1 MIHTIEINHEISEEV
16 FERYIASDPKHNFK
30 FKKFPIKMW
39 VYTDDDLYKRGIN
52 KIYALDPYRL
62 RIRDDYRVFAVVNL
76 QKLEDSNTELELFNS
91 YDLSAPAMSRFDDV
105 MESLSLFG
113 IDGVP
118 TMPKWHLSRIDYCYN
133 LKTPYADLYTALL
146 NKGQELY
153 WYKRLNKSGS
163 NYQYCK
169 SSALN
174 FYSKKAQLEYMR
186 EQYISKDDVYWNPS
200 DSLIDLADGIL
211 RIEVQYWRRKIH
223 STAYQEDLKS
233 LLDPFISPRQQHK
246 AFENT
251 LKYLRR
257 VGNTGRIY
265 YKDTTLKK
273 IESIR
278 NISADVKEDLLWIA
292 KTWGKQHKDFR
303 KVREQFIP
311 HNSTGKTIKN
321 PENCFRL
328 RIDRLNRED
337 INPIYVTEHQ
347 YLKLINIDKKQ
358 RKEDLRKNGIP
369 SVYTL
374 LQEQIADQEYQN
386 DDDTYHEGDEV
397 IDTYHDGDEVIYT
410 YHEDDEVIS

>member
-246 AFENT
+246 AFEKT
-251 LKYLRR
+251 LKYLRQ

-265 YKDTTLKK
+265 CKDTTLKK
-273 IESIR
+273 IKSIR
-278 NISADVKEDLLWIA
+278 NISADVKEDLLWIS

-303 KVREQFIP
+303 KVRDQFIP
-311 HNSTGKTIKN
+311 HDSTGKKIKD

-328 RIDRLNRED
+328 RIDRLNHEN
-337 INPIYVTEHQ
+337 INPIYVTEYQ
-347 YLKLINIDKKQ
+347 YKQITDKIQ
-358 RKEDLRKNGIP
+358 RKELKRDGIP
-369 SVYTL
+369 SVHTL
-374 LQEQIADQEYQN
+374 LKEQMADHY
-386 DDDTYHEGDEV
+386 
-397 IDTYHDGDEVIYT
+397 IIR
-410 YHEDDEVIS
+410 